1 MVPGETLTT
10 EVVADAAGGAYP
22 WELVREIVG
31 PDGTRLR
38 VRPIPPDD
46 ADRLVAL
53 HGRLSV
59 QTIYQRF
66 FSVLRRLPTD
76 WARYLARVDYER
88 RLALVVERDLRDGLE
103 LVGVARYEPTGEPDR
118 AEVAFVIE
126 DCWQGQGLG
135 TALFGDLLA
144 AAEARGIHVFT
155 ADVLADNTRMLD
167 LIARFITRVVSR
179 RLDGGVLSLVFTRE
193 PAARSGG
200 ACGGR
205 RSGVP
210 AAKEGGRPCVAQF
223 RMVPGHL
230 LMRRA
235 RSARARRDPSAQRPT
250 ATCHM
255 TSNIGSQLIL
265 ELRGADE
272 RSYERMRDQVM
283 EALRRQFRPEFLNR
297 VDEVVVFRALT
308 EAELARIVEIQLE
321 GLRRRLA
328 ERRMTLA
335 VTDAARAHLARAG
348 YDPVFGARPLK
359 RVIQRDVETPIARLI
374 VAGKLVDGATVGGD
388 AVGDRLQVEPVS

>member
-22 WELVREIVG
+22 WELVREIAG

-38 VRPIPPDD
+38 VRPIRPDD

-88 RLALVVERDLRDGLE
+88 RLALVVERDLPDGPE

-126 DCWQGQGLG
+126 DRWQGQGLG

-144 AAEARGIHVFT
+144 AAEARGIRVFT

-167 LIARFITRVVSR
+167 LIARFTRVVSR

-210 AAKEGGRPCVAQF
+210 AAGEGGRPCVAQF
-223 RMVPGHL
+223 RMVPGHP
-230 LMRRA
+230 LMTRV

-250 ATCHM
+250 ATCHAY
-255 TSNIGSQLIL
+255 SS
-265 ELRGADE
+265 
-272 RSYERMRDQVM
+272 
-283 EALRRQFRPEFLNR
+283 P
-297 VDEVVVFRALT
+297 
-308 EAELARIVEIQLE
+308 
-321 GLRRRLA
+321 
-328 ERRMTLA
+328 
-335 VTDAARAHLARAG
+335 
-348 YDPVFGARPLK
+348 
-359 RVIQRDVETPIARLI
+359 
-374 VAGKLVDGATVGGD
+374 GGT
-388 AVGDRLQVEPVS
+388 